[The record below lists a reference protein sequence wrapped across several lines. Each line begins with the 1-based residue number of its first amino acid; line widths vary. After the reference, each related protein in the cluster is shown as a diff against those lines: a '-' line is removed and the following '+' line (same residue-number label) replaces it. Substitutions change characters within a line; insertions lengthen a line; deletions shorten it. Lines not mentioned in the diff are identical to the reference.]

1 MIYIT
6 DYIQSFEIEK
16 KVIGQKLLTYKKDD
30 NKKSKAKVLLVWHYE
45 LNESSL
51 KNFPEAHTIVRYG
64 VGVDNIDLNFCQSK
78 GIKVFNNP
86 DYGIDEVSDSAI
98 AMILNL
104 SRNITFYDKK
114 SRHLFLNPNQKFP
127 WQENTENS
135 SLRLKDSSLG
145 LIGVG
150 RIGSAVALKMKNI
163 IGEINFYDPYVSSG
177 YEKVISANR
186 FESLYSM
193 LSKSDIVSLHT
204 PLNEETSGMVNDAF
218 IKKMRKGSILINTS
232 RGGIIES
239 LDCIYN
245 GILSGNLGAVGL
257 DVLPTEPPDKS
268 LREKLLLSWAN
279 QNKISERVIINPH
292 TSYYSPQSYEEMR
305 HKAAEMSL
313 EAMEGNLKRNR
324 II

>member
-104 SRNITFYDKK
+104 SRT
-114 SRHLFLNPNQKFP
+114 
-127 WQENTENS
+127 
-135 SLRLKDSSLG
+135 
-145 LIGVG
+145 
-150 RIGSAVALKMKNI
+150 
-163 IGEINFYDPYVSSG
+163 
-177 YEKVISANR
+177 
-186 FESLYSM
+186 
-193 LSKSDIVSLHT
+193 
-204 PLNEETSGMVNDAF
+204 
-218 IKKMRKGSILINTS
+218 
-232 RGGIIES
+232 
-239 LDCIYN
+239 
-245 GILSGNLGAVGL
+245 
-257 DVLPTEPPDKS
+257 
-268 LREKLLLSWAN
+268 
-279 QNKISERVIINPH
+279 
-292 TSYYSPQSYEEMR
+292 
-305 HKAAEMSL
+305 
-313 EAMEGNLKRNR
+313 
-324 II
+324 